1 MALPSTGPIS
11 ALDVANEIGM
21 SRVNFNWG
29 SPESISLALFEEFP
43 AQNSASVSASQWLG
57 SSWIFTKSVNL
68 LSQTQTTNYTF
79 DMNSAAII
87 RGRTA
92 FVVTVPRSTYIFSR
106 FTTTA
111 ALTIAGGQA
120 YNNTYWKDSF
130 VMDVAG
136 ALLGKGGTG
145 GSQSNDPLFRNGAR
159 GGPALRFETN
169 VYVPCSVNISV
180 TNGTPGYICGGG
192 GGGAASGQTSL
203 VSIASGG
210 GGGGAGFGIGGGP
223 NPVTTIPTPTPSFG
237 PPQGDTPD
245 NRKYSGGMGG
255 TILPGDNLI
264 NPVGSLYSSAGAGAW
279 GGQFVILGSA
289 DAGGVGGQ
297 QNNAGPNTGY
307 AGTGTKQ
314 GAAGGGGW
322 GASGGNCQ
330 NSNFVAGAVLARGGA
345 GGSAIE
351 KNGRIVNVTIV
362 TGARVWGDVTI

>member
-1 MALPSTGPIS
+1 MALPSSGPIS

-43 AQNSASVSASQWLG
+43 AQNSASVSASQWSG
-57 SSWIFTKSVNL
+57 SSWKLTKSVNL
-68 LSQTQTTNYTF
+68 LSQTQATNYTF
-79 DMNSAAII
+79 NMNSAAII

-130 VMDVAG
+130 AMDVGG

-145 GSQSNDPLFRNGAR
+145 GSQSNDILETYGSR
-159 GGPALRFETN
+159 GGPALRFENN
-169 VYVPCSVNISV
+169 VNVPCSVNISV
-180 TNGTPGYICGGG
+180 NSGTPGYICGGG
-192 GGGAASGQTSL
+192 GGGGASGRSSL
-203 VSIASGG
+203 VSTVSGG

-223 NPVTTIPTPTPSFG
+223 NPVTTIPTPTPSYG
-237 PPQGDTPD
+237 PPQGDTPS

-255 TILPGDNLI
+255 TTLPGDNLN

-279 GGQFVILGSA
+279 GGQFVSQGLAYG
-289 DAGGVGGQ
+289 GGVGGQ
-297 QNNAGPNTGY
+297 QNNAGPNTGF

-322 GASGGNCQ
+322 GAAGGDCFNQ
-330 NSNFVAGAVLARGGA
+330 NFGAGIARGGG

-351 KNGRIVNVTIV
+351 KNGRIVDITIAS
-362 TGARVWGDVTI
+362 GARVWGNVTL